1 MRAAAAIV
9 LSVGFSASVLA
20 ADVKAVRSTDA
31 KTPNV
36 ILVVGELV
44 QGDDARFGNA
54 ALQFDKA
61 VVFLHSPGGLAD
73 VGMAMG
79 RAIRVKGFDTV
90 VIDGY
95 PCASACALAWLAG
108 NSKLMQRDAKV
119 GFHAIYR
126 QLGGSKQTSSTGN
139 ALVGA
144 YLNQLGYPAKAIAYI
159 TEADPNAIQWMSLAD
174 ARRVGIDA
182 IEFGGDTSVS
192 TPAPPPKPMR
202 QTDIVVS
209 VPLQGP
215 AASPTGPVGPAT
227 SAEVPSQAPV
237 PIRPVLDLLN
247 LDSAAR
253 VQMRLLERGYLQD
266 GPDGV
271 WGLRSRIALREF
283 KRQNGLP
290 ANDAWDRLTEEALF
304 SVEKGRLAQTGI
316 RAETGTAGLFER
328 VPPPA
333 GAQLNPLNP
342 DDATT
347 IQTRLSA
354 LGFYRAQGDGTWGL
368 ASRAALRE
376 FKLANRMAD
385 DDVWDA
391 AAEARFAQQNIAG
404 VDTTIFGTW
413 SPKASACGSSAIV
426 DTPMRV
432 SGTSM
437 ERGPVTCSVNT
448 WAVVG
453 NAWSGTATCQAAGY
467 TGETSIVIELVL
479 GKGKL
484 VDRTGRP
491 FKTFFRCP

>member
-1 MRAAAAIV
+1 MRTAAAIV
-9 LSVGFSASVLA
+9 MSVGVSASVFA
-20 ADVKAVRSTDA
+20 AEVKAVRSTDA

-90 VIDGY
+90 VINGY

-144 YLNQLGYPAKAIAYI
+144 YLNQLGYPPKAITYI

-182 IEFGGDTSVS
+182 IEFGGDTPAS
-192 TPAPPPKPMR
+192 TPAPPPKPAP

-215 AASPTGPVGPAT
+215 SALPTGPLGPAT
-227 SAEVPSQAPV
+227 STEGPSQAPAA
-237 PIRPVLDLLN
+237 IRPVLDLLN
-247 LDSAAR
+247 LESAAR
-253 VQMRLLERGYLQD
+253 IQMRLLERGYLQD

-283 KRQNGLP
+283 KRQNGLA
-290 ANDAWDRLTEEALF
+290 ANDAWDRTTEAALF
-304 SVEKGRLAQTGI
+304 SVETGRKAQAGLQ
-316 RAETGTAGLFER
+316 AETGTAGLFER
-328 VPPPA
+328 VPPPT

-342 DDATT
+342 DDAAT

-391 AAEARFAQQNIAG
+391 AAEARLAQPNTAG
-404 VDTTIFGTW
+404 VDATVFGTW
-413 SPKASACGSSAIV
+413 SPGASACRSGALA

-432 SGTSM
+432 SSTSM
-437 ERGPVTCSVNT
+437 DRGPVSCTVNKWT
-448 WAVVG
+448 VVG
-453 NAWSGTATCQAAGY
+453 NVWSGAAMCRAAGY
-467 TGETSIVIELVL
+467 AGETSTRIELVL
-479 GKGKL
+479 GKDRL
-484 VDRTGRP
+484 VDRGGRP